1 MSRFVRPSFFF
12 PFFFFSSVFLLGFW
26 LFSGDGG
33 GARRVDDA
41 EFVAAVD
48 GEAASG

>member
-1 MSRFVRPSFFF
+1 MSRFVRPSFFS
-12 PFFFFSSVFLLGFW
+12 FFSFLLFFSLGFW

-41 EFVAAVD
+41 EFVGAVD